1 MKTHKNIADIRI
13 NYSKKSLDENDAL
26 KDAIEMFE
34 LWWDEAMESD
44 ISEVNAATIATASKD
59 GIPDARI
66 VLLKAFDERG
76 FVFFTNY
83 NSVKGKQIESNPRG
97 TLVFFWKEL
106 ERQVRISGEI
116 ERTSVQ
122 ESLDYF
128 NSRPEGSRLGAWS
141 SAQSIV
147 VAGKGWLKETFDYYN
162 ERFKHGVIPK
172 PPHWGGYRVIPSS
185 IEFWQGRP
193 NRMHDRLLYS
203 KEKNGTW
210 KIERLA
216 P

>member
-1 MKTHKNIADIRI
+1 MHKNIADIRI
-13 NYSKKSLDENDAL
+13 NYSKKSLDE
-26 KDAIEMFE
+26 KDAAKNAIDMFE
-34 LWWDEAMESD
+34 IWWEEAVSSD
-44 ISEVNAATIATASKD
+44 ITEVNAMTVASVD
-59 GIPDARI
+59 EHGHPDARV
-66 VLLKAFDERG
+66 VLLKAFDKRG

-83 NSVKGKQIESNPRG
+83 DSTKGKQMEANPNA

-106 ERQVRISGEI
+106 ERQVRIRGTV

-122 ESLDYF
+122 ESVDYF
-128 NSRPEGSRLGAWS
+128 NSRPEGSRLGAWAS
-141 SAQSIV
+141 TQSLV

-162 ERFKHGVIPK
+162 ERFKRGVIPK
-172 PPHWGGYRVIPSS
+172 PPHWGGYRIVPTA

-193 NRMHDRLLYS
+193 NRLHDRLLYTLQEDDS
-203 KEKNGTW
+203 W